1 MLGIE
6 EVGGNMLM
14 LGVKTV
20 LWFDLKT
27 SIASVTQNPPE
38 KTKYTILFYWKEIFV
53 CPHIFPLSRKIQK
66 SSQKFCE
73 NIVN

>member
-6 EVGGNMLM
+6 QVGGNILM

-27 SIASVTQNPPE
+27 SIVSVTQNPPE

-53 CPHIFPLSRKIQK
+53 CPHIFSTIVQNTKILT
-66 SSQKFCE
+66 KFL
-73 NIVN
+73 